1 MSLFFTMVVL
11 TNQISREDLQKRNIN
26 KMPNMKKSIIFA
38 LFVSA
43 ISFYSCDKN
52 DVVQETTLLNNNDAL
67 SKQSTIIP
75 EVYSMHID
83 NGIPNSCENNILVF
97 PSWDSYNATIDQL
110 DDMIETQADA
120 FDATVPANTTDDQY
134 DALALAAG
142 FDEDNPLSEFESELD
157 FCSLR
162 RLIIPLE
169 EAWLAQQG
177 DGVWDANADP
187 DNHFI
192 DDDTERALL
201 NEGVEVIVGDERG
214 DLVIYKFTADG
225 GYIMIYNMDVTAL
238 QQINSGTIPTTNP
251 NVVVVVPERS
261 IDCHEKGSEREF
273 KALSGNR
280 IKRISKLKSALGT
293 NCPSDP
299 LSPCT
304 SIIPSKII
312 AKTKGYKKRSNGGW
326 KNARTLITAQVGGQT
341 LGSVGEFYTDCMQEN
356 TINKDK
362 TKRRRKVKVKI
373 KSITYIP
380 IVGTPARFNNSVEDN
395 KLYSHHKQGALLES
409 KDFYD
414 LQN

>member
-1 MSLFFTMVVL
+1 M
-11 TNQISREDLQKRNIN
+11 K
-26 KMPNMKKSIIFA
+26 KNMKKSIILA

-43 ISFYSCDKN
+43 SFYSCDKN
-52 DVVQETTLLNNNDAL
+52 EITQETSLFNNNSTF
-67 SKQSTIIP
+67 SKESTIVNG
-75 EVYSMHID
+75 VYSMPIN
-83 NGIPNSCENNILVF
+83 NGIPNSCTDNILVF

-110 DDMIETQADA
+110 DEMIETECNA
-120 FDATVPANTTDDQY
+120 FDATVPVNITDDQY

-142 FDEDNPLSEFESELD
+142 FDEDNALVNFENDLN
-157 FCSLR
+157 FQCSLR
-162 RLIIPLE
+162 RKIVALE

-177 DGVWDANADP
+177 DGVWDENTDP